1 MILKQFYLGCLAHA
15 SYIVIDE
22 STKTAVVVDPQR
34 DIEQYLE
41 EAEKHGA
48 QIKQV
53 ILTHFHADFVA
64 GHLGLRDRVGAQI
77 CLGAKADAEY
87 EFTALDDGTN
97 LELGNVRLHFLETPG
112 HTPEGIS
119 IVVFDQTV
127 SDDIPQAVF
136 TGDTL
141 FVGDVGRP
149 DLMAS
154 IGVTAQELGGM
165 LYDSLH
171 NKLMKLPDATTVYP
185 AHGAGS
191 MCGKNLGKE
200 TFSTIGEQ
208 RSFNYAL
215 QPMSK
220 ENFIGV
226 VASEQPEV
234 PAYFSRDA
242 QMNKMEHQTLEQS
255 LAGGVPPLTLD
266 QVFALREKGAQ
277 VIDVRSESAFAHG
290 HFEDSVSLG
299 LDGKFATWAGTLL
312 DPEQDIVILGEVG
325 QEKEAAMRLG
335 RIGLDRVVGFL
346 DGGMQTLR
354 HRPEAVSSYPM
365 VSTQELADLLAS
377 DAPPLVVD
385 IRSDGEYNTVHIEGS
400 LNIPL
405 SHLKERAHE
414 IPLGVS
420 ICLLCRTGYRSAI
433 AASLLMAHDVPN
445 LMDISGGIVAWT
457 AADHPVISSAPS
469 KQT

>member
-22 STKTAVVVDPQR
+22 STQTAVVVDPQR
-34 DIEQYLE
+34 DIDQYVE

-48 QIKQV
+48 QIKHV

-64 GHLGLRDRVGAQI
+64 GHLGLRDLVGAQI
-77 CLGAKADAEY
+77 HLGARADAEY
-87 EFTALDDGTN
+87 DFAPLDDGTD

-112 HTPEGIS
+112 HTPEGVS
-119 IVVFDQTV
+119 VVVFDQTV
-127 SDDIPQAVF
+127 SNDIPQAVF

-154 IGVTAQELGGM
+154 VGVTAKELGGM

-171 NKLMKLPDATTVYP
+171 NKLMKLPDPTTVYP

-215 QPMSK
+215 QPMTK
-220 ENFIGV
+220 DEFIEV
-226 VASEQPEV
+226 VAAEQPEA

-242 QMNKMEHQTLEQS
+242 MMNRMEHQTLEQS
-255 LAGGVPPLTLD
+255 LEGGVPPLNLD
-266 QVFALREKGAQ
+266 QVLALREQGAQ
-277 VIDVRSESAFAHG
+277 VIDVRSEMAFAGG
-290 HFEDSVSLG
+290 HLEDSVSLG

-312 DPEQDIVILGEVG
+312 DPERDIVILGEPG

-335 RIGLDRVVGFL
+335 RIGLDRVAGFL
-346 DGGMQTLR
+346 AGGIQALGN
-354 HRPEAVSSYPM
+354 RPETVASYSM
-365 VSTQELADLLAS
+365 VNIQGLADLLAS
-377 DAPPLVVD
+377 ENPPLVID
-385 IRSDGEYNTVHIEGS
+385 IRSEGEYDTAHIEGS
-400 LNIPL
+400 INIPL
-405 SHLKERAHE
+405 PHVRERAHE
-414 IPLGVS
+414 IPADVN

-433 AASLLMAHDVPN
+433 AASLFKAQGIHDLTDVE
-445 LMDISGGIVAWT
+445 GGMVAWI
-457 AADHPVISSAPS
+457 AADQPVTSTATSCQA
-469 KQT
+469 